1 MVLEGSAERARN
13 LFCVDSVSLDIAEDT
28 ESSGSDTE
36 EVESEINLAHC
47 HIEASPST
55 ERPSPTSP
63 SSVEPTLRNFPRI
76 LGATD
81 HTLTQREWAT
91 VLTASVLLTSDCR
104 QENEMLGLR
113 ALLLHTIILSEC
125 KLENRVYGPKYCLPG
140 ELLLV
145 RYVEV
150 SRSVIT
156 SQLWHDAM
164 RLRPISCDVAD
175 LIDGRLFLELMQL
188 QIICPSDLECS
199 FSQSIV
205 DRFSVLASL
214 VKGLCGVEIASFQV
228 SDKTSSRKA
237 SSKKKT
243 RNSGSGQVNSR
254 TKATAV
260 LPFNNPD
267 FDRHLKP
274 ISLAID
280 KSAAGKELAVSRIFE
295 EISHWHNHRRP
306 LDQRNAI
313 PLTKWLLRRNQK
325 FMAETEKYAAS
336 LTDAEPES
344 IFVKAKADLKVLPRK
359 NPASE
364 AMERDRTSRSTKN
377 GPKQTRQPKTS
388 ASASVKAEA
397 ELHFQE
403 QRDKNLERQ
412 LEAWK
417 HKRHGIEHADNLVQ
431 RYQDA
436 SEYLHSLKK
445 KGDCLI
451 ELEIL
456 AYLIMTLVQLWKTKC
471 ETEKNKPMGI
481 VALIWFLILKISKA
495 KQGVTVGIRCFV
507 EETIKALNLPRID
520 ISCQTSGKA
529 TSSFTPTFSQHANF
543 QTGLTPVEF
552 QLVHAGPYFD
562 RNMESAPDPRVHDF
576 EPDRWQREILDQ
588 IDAKASLFVVAPTS
602 AGKTFIS

>member
-13 LFCVDSVSLDIAEDT
+13 LFCVDSVSLNIAEDT

-36 EVESEINLAHC
+36 EVESETNLVHC
-47 HIEASPST
+47 HVEASPSAQN
-55 ERPSPTSP
+55 PSPTS
-63 SSVEPTLRNFPRI
+63 SFSLEPTLRNFPRI
-76 LGATD
+76 LDATD
-81 HTLTQREWAT
+81 HTFTQREWAT
-91 VLTASVLLTSDCR
+91 ILTASVLLTSDYCG
-104 QENEMLGLR
+104 ENEMLGLR
-113 ALLLHTIILSEC
+113 VLLMHAIILSEC
-125 KLENRVYGPKYCLPG
+125 KLENRVYDPNYCHPG

-145 RYVEV
+145 QYVEV
-150 SRSVIT
+150 YRSIIT
-156 SQLWHDAM
+156 SQLWHEAM
-164 RLRPISCDVAD
+164 RARPLTCDVAD
-175 LIDGRLFLELMQL
+175 LIDGRLFLEMMQL

-199 FSQSIV
+199 FSQSVV
-205 DRFSVLASL
+205 DRFSLLASL
-214 VKGLCGVEIASFQV
+214 VKGLCGVDIASFQV
-228 SDKTSSRKA
+228 SNKNSGSKA
-237 SSKKKT
+237 SSKKETKKLG
-243 RNSGSGQVNSR
+243 NGQINSR
-254 TKATAV
+254 TKTTAV

-274 ISLAID
+274 ISLVID

-295 EISHWHNHRRP
+295 EISHWHNPRRP
-306 LDQRNAI
+306 LDQRIAI
-313 PLTKWLLRRNQK
+313 PLTERLLRLNQK

-336 LTDAEPES
+336 LTDAESES

-364 AMERDRTSRSTKN
+364 AMERDRTFRSKKN

-403 QRDKNLERQ
+403 QRDKNFERQ

-417 HKRHGIEHADNLVQ
+417 TKRHSIEHADNLVQ

-436 SEYLHSLKK
+436 SEYLHSLKR

-451 ELEIL
+451 ELDIH
-456 AYLIMTLVQLWKTKC
+456 AYLIMTLAQLWKTKC

-495 KQGVTVGIRCFV
+495 RQGVTVGIRSFV

-520 ISCQTSGKA
+520 IPCHSSGKA
-529 TSSFTPTFSQHANF
+529 TSSFTPIPSQYANL
-543 QTGLTPVEF
+543 QTGLSPVEF